1 MTPEILKFNFI
12 FITDMAE
19 GTTASGMSET
29 TNECS
34 QIKDLMDQPLSD
46 GDTWYKIMTGEGI
59 LCCVY

>member
-1 MTPEILKFNFI
+1 
-12 FITDMAE
+12 MAE